1 MSVHPPPPAVADAE
15 FADATLVKEPV
26 PLSAWLGLAV
36 LFFGTIY
43 ATVDRQI
50 FVIFAEAI
58 KNDLDLSDTQ
68 LGVLQGVGLT
78 LVGLITVYPIAWISD
93 RKDRRHVVGTCMLLW
108 SVAVMGCAFA
118 PGFALLLLFASI
130 VGIGEAGTTPA
141 AYAMIPDLFP
151 KSARQLAN
159 SAFAI
164 GARLAGA
171 LGIYIAG
178 LLIVAVAFVRPLL
191 PADLAAMHDW
201 RLAFLMTVVFAPFA
215 IVPIFLLPRRVAGT
229 PAALAPVAAD
239 ISEEIA
245 GLETVWQFLK
255 RHRRA
260 WTLTMTAAL
269 FMAFGSV
276 ATAGWAPVIA
286 QRYFGQ
292 LPQDSGEWMA
302 GVALASGIAGF
313 FVGAPIMQWLQP
325 KLGLKTPIY
334 VLAWTLF
341 IQAILALAMSLVRSV
356 PQLYILWGV
365 QATAGMVSTMA
376 IPTILQNMAPIH
388 LRSRIFA
395 ISSFVGMAGAL
406 SYVAVGFISDQLK
419 DAMDYP
425 LLYSASTIGF
435 AGLMIGALLFWRS
448 QEAYAALAQ
457 ETNA

>member
-1 MSVHPPPPAVADAE
+1 MSVHPPPAVTDAE
-15 FADATLVKEPV
+15 FADATLVKEPI

-58 KNDLDLSDTQ
+58 KNDLALSDTQ

-78 LVGLITVYPIAWISD
+78 FIGLITVYPISWIAD

-108 SVAVMGCAFA
+108 SLAVLGCAFA

-159 SAFAI
+159 SAYAI

-178 LLIVAVAFVRPLL
+178 LLIVVVEWVRPAL
-191 PADLAAMHDW
+191 PANLAAMSEW
-201 RLAFLMTVVFAPFA
+201 RLAFMMTVVFAPLA
-215 IVPIFLLPRRVAGT
+215 IVPIFMLPRRVAGT
-229 PAALAPVAAD
+229 PAALEPVSSVAT
-239 ISEEIA
+239 EEQA
-245 GLETVWQFLK
+245 ELESVWQFLK

-260 WTLTMTAAL
+260 WTITMTAAL

-292 LPQDSGEWMA
+292 TPQASGEW
-302 GVALASGIAGF
+302 LASVGLISGIAGF
-313 FVGAPIMQWLQP
+313 MIGAPIMQWFQP

-334 VLAWTLF
+334 VLAWCLF
-341 IQAILALAMSLVRSV
+341 FQALLALAMSFVRSV

-365 QATAGMVSTMA
+365 QATAGMIATMA

-395 ISSFVGMAGAL
+395 ISTFVGMAGAI

-419 DAMDYP
+419 EVIEYP
-425 LLYSASTIGF
+425 LLYSAAGLGF
-435 AGLMIGALLFWRS
+435 VGLMIGALLFWRS
-448 QEAYAALAQ
+448 QEPYAALAL

>member
-1 MSVHPPPPAVADAE
+1 MTVHHAPPAIADAAVADP
-15 FADATLVKEPV
+15 TLVKEPV
-26 PLSAWLGLAV
+26 PLSAWLGLGV

-58 KNDLDLSDTQ
+58 KNDLGLSDTQ
-68 LGVLQGVGLT
+68 LGILQGVGLT

-108 SVAVMGCAFA
+108 SLAVLGCALS
-118 PGFALLLLFASI
+118 PGFGLLLLFASI

-159 SAFAI
+159 SAYAI
-164 GARLAGA
+164 AARLAGV

-178 LLIVAVAFVRPLL
+178 LLIVVVAEVRPLL
-191 PADLAAMHDW
+191 PAELGAMHEW
-201 RLAFLMTVVFAPFA
+201 RLAFLMTVVFAPLA
-215 IVPIFLLPRRVAGT
+215 IVPIFLLPRRVAGA
-229 PAALAPVAAD
+229 PAAHAPVAEQAPAPV
-239 ISEEIA
+239 E
-245 GLETVWQFLK
+245 GLETVWQFLT

-260 WTLTMTAAL
+260 WTATMTAAL

-286 QRYFGQ
+286 QRYFEQ
-292 LPQDSGEWMA
+292 TPQASGEWMA
-302 GVALASGIAGF
+302 GVGLASGIAGF
-313 FVGAPIMQWLQP
+313 LVGAPIMQWLQP
-325 KLGLKTPIY
+325 KFGIKTPIY
-334 VLAWTLF
+334 VLAWSLF
-341 IQAILALAMSLVRSV
+341 VQALLALALSFVRSV

-365 QATAGMVSTMA
+365 QATAGMISTMT

-406 SYVAVGFISDQLK
+406 SYVAVGFISDRLK
-419 DAMDYP
+419 DAMDFP
-425 LLYSASTIGF
+425 LLYSASVIGF
-435 AGLMIGALLFWRS
+435 AGLLAGALLFWRS
-448 QEAYAALAQ
+448 QDAYAELAL
-457 ETNA
+457 ETDA

>member
-1 MSVHPPPPAVADAE
+1 MSVQPQPPIAADGAI
-15 FADATLVKEPV
+15 ADLTLVKEPV
-26 PLSAWLGLAV
+26 PISAWIGLAV
-36 LFFGTIY
+36 LFFATIY

-68 LGVLQGVGLT
+68 LGILQGVGLSLIG
-78 LVGLITVYPIAWISD
+78 LVTVYPIAWIAD
-93 RKDRRHVVGTCMLLW
+93 RKDRRHVVGACMVLW
-108 SVAVMGCAFA
+108 SVAVLGCAFS
-118 PGFALLLLFASI
+118 PGFALLLLFASF

-159 SAFAI
+159 SAYAI
-164 GARLAGA
+164 AARLAGSI
-171 LGIYIAG
+171 GIYIAG
-178 LLIVAVAFVRPLL
+178 ILIVLVEWVRPVL
-191 PADLAAMHDW
+191 PTDLASMHEW
-201 RLAFLMTVVFAPFA
+201 RLAFMMTVVFAPFA

-229 PAALAPVAAD
+229 PAALAPVA
-239 ISEEIA
+239 EELGEQIA
-245 GLETVWQFLK
+245 ELETVWHFLK
-255 RHRRA
+255 RRRQA
-260 WTLTMTAAL
+260 WTITMTAAL

-292 LPQDSGEWMA
+292 LPQASGEWMA
-302 GVALASGIAGF
+302 SVALASGLAGF
-313 FVGAPIMQWLQP
+313 LIGAPIMQRLQP
-325 KLGLKTPIY
+325 RFGLKTPIY

-341 IQAILALAMSLVRSV
+341 IQSLLALAMSFVRSV

-365 QATAGMVSTMA
+365 QATAGMISTMS

-406 SYVAVGFISDQLK
+406 SYVAVGFISDQLT
-419 DAMDYP
+419 DVVEYP
-425 LLYSASTIGF
+425 LLYSAAGMGF
-435 AGLMIGALLFWRS
+435 AGLFIGALLFWRA
-448 QEAYAALAQ
+448 QQPYAELAL

>member
-1 MSVHPPPPAVADAE
+1 MTAQPHVPIDDAAPVDE
-15 FADATLVKEPV
+15 TLNREPI
-26 PLSAWLGLAV
+26 PFSAWLGLAV
-36 LFFGTIY
+36 LFFATIY

-68 LGVLQGVGLT
+68 LGILQGVGLT
-78 LVGLITVYPIAWISD
+78 LIGLITVYPISWIAD
-93 RKDRRHVVGTCMLLW
+93 RKDRRHVVGTCMVLW
-108 SVAVMGCAFA
+108 SLAVLGCAFA
-118 PGFALLLLFASI
+118 PGFAMLLVFASI

-159 SAFAI
+159 SAYAI

-178 LLIVAVAFVRPLL
+178 ILIVIVEWVRPIL
-191 PADLAAMHDW
+191 PADLAAMHEW
-201 RLAFLMTVVFAPFA
+201 RLAFLMTVIVAPLA
-215 IVPIFLLPRRVAGT
+215 IVPILMLPRRVAGT
-229 PAALAPVAAD
+229 PAALVTSDQPIED
-239 ISEEIA
+239 KLA

-260 WTLTMTAAL
+260 WTITMTAAL

-292 LPQDSGEWMA
+292 TPQASGEW
-302 GVALASGIAGF
+302 LASVGLISGIAGF
-313 FVGAPIMQWLQP
+313 MVGAPIMQWLQP
-325 KLGLKTPIY
+325 RYGLKTPIY
-334 VLAWTLF
+334 VLAWCLF
-341 IQAILALAMSLVRSV
+341 VQAFLALGMGFVRSV
-356 PQLYILWGV
+356 PQLYILWGI
-365 QATAGMVSTMA
+365 QATAGMIATMS

-395 ISSFVGMAGAL
+395 ISTFVGMAGAI
-406 SYVAVGFISDQLK
+406 SYIAVGFISDQLK
-419 DAMDYP
+419 DMFEYP
-425 LLYSASTIGF
+425 LLYSAAGLGF
-435 AGLMIGALLFWRS
+435 AGLLIGALLFWRS
-448 QEAYAALAQ
+448 QEPYALLAK